1 MKKIM
6 TLAAMFAAVAMTF
19 SACNKEQ
26 KPDNGGNE
34 NGGGT
39 TTNTCPDCGEDPC
52 VCEPEYESPIS
63 IDGDFADW
71 DALDPSKV
79 AVTECAAEAKDPALK
94 VLKVYADEVYINLYF
109 EYDETALTNGTA
121 AFDIYL
127 NQDAD
132 LGGADDEHW
141 LSQANV
147 DYLLEDESII
157 VDGTWESFDP
167 GMFHYTGPVDTWDWS
182 WEEIMS
188 SGSGIASGAG
198 NGNKYELAVMI
209 EMLMGVELA
218 DTFSLGC
225 ILTDI
230 DAAGAWNGVGCIPN
244 TDVTDD
250 NPTGSVNFLEVKADK

>member
-1 MKKIM
+1 M

-230 DAAGAWNGVGCIPN
+230 DATGAWNGVGCIPN